1 MEAKRALPLR
11 REEPD
16 GIFDVNRH
24 RQSVVGLATTADF
37 GILRGPANDDET
49 VTAA

>member
-11 REEPD
+11 REERD
-16 GIFDVNRH
+16 GIFDVKPAP
-24 RQSVVGLATTADF
+24 SVGLATTADF